1 MGTSSTDHP
10 AVAVAPD
17 AIDTDVAHGTPAQG
31 APAHDTPAADVPASE
46 LASVATGGRIN
57 RSLWCAGGFLSV
69 GIGGIG
75 IVLPGLPTTV
85 FFIIA
90 AWCFSH
96 GSPRF
101 EQWVLN
107 LPAIGPTVRDHRLG
121 LGMPRRIKVIANV
134 MLWTAITI
142 SGIALHAMPWVVA
155 GIVSLGI
162 IGTIYIVF
170 QVPTRETELA
180 RRAALAEAGL

>member
-1 MGTSSTDHP
+1 MGTSSTDRP
-10 AVAVAPD
+10 AVAVAAAPD
-17 AIDTDVAHGTPAQG
+17 DITTDT
-31 APAHDTPAADVPASE
+31 ASE

-57 RSLWCAGGFLSV
+57 RSLWCAGGFVSV

-75 IVLPGLPTTV
+75 IVVPGLPTTV

-134 MLWTAITI
+134 MMWTAITI
-142 SGIALHAMPWVVA
+142 SGIVLHALPWVVA

-162 IGTIYIVF
+162 IGSIYIVF

>member
-1 MGTSSTDHP
+1 MTARASSADRH
-10 AVAVAPD
+10 AVAVAPEP
-17 AIDTDVAHGTPAQG
+17 ITPDHATG
-31 APAHDTPAADVPASE
+31 AGATTSVDPASVDPASE
-46 LASVATGGRIN
+46 FASVATGGRIN
-57 RSLWCAGGFLSV
+57 RGLWCAGGFVSV

-75 IVLPGLPTTV
+75 IVVPGLPTTV

-101 EQWVLN
+101 EQWVLD

-134 MLWTAITI
+134 MMWTAIAI
-142 SGIALHAMPWVVA
+142 SAIVLHSMPWVVA
-155 GIVSLGI
+155 GIVSLGTV
-162 IGTIYIVF
+162 GMIYIVF